1 MTTGF
6 KDAAVQTA
14 KHEAVISLPAHLVG
28 LLEQTDQHL
37 RERYGLS
44 PGVELLA
51 HLCIATMTP
60 GTLLSEF
67 EETVLDINR
76 GSLRPNEK
84 GVVDEDCL

>member
-1 MTTGF
+1 MTTAT
-6 KDAAVQTA
+6 KTA
-14 KHEAVISLPAHLVG
+14 PAPVKRNESISLPPHLVT
-28 LLEQTDQHL
+28 LLEQTDQHV
-37 RERYGLS
+37 RDRYGLS

-67 EETVLDINR
+67 EETVLDIHR

-84 GVVDEDCL
+84 GIVDEDCL